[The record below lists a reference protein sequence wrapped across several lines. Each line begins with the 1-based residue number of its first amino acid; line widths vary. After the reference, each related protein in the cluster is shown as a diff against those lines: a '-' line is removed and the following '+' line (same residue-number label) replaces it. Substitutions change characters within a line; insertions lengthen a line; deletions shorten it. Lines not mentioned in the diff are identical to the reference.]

1 MLQTLE
7 KRVDGVGVGR
17 DAKAGRRIRGLDE
30 GPEAV
35 RCARCRSAITRR
47 SAARAVDGAWVHTFA
62 NPHGIVF
69 RIATYAEAPG
79 AVGVGGEHAEFTWFA
94 GRTWRIEMCGACLA
108 HLGWSFHAG
117 ADRFWGLILDRLTE
131 APPGSA

>member
-1 MLQTLE
+1 MLRTLE
-7 KRVDGVGVGR
+7 KRENGVRVGR
-17 DAKAGRRIRGLDE
+17 GLKAGRRGRDLGGDSD
-30 GPEAV
+30 PV
-35 RCARCRSAITRR
+35 RCARCRSEVTRR
-47 SAARAVDGAWVHTFA
+47 SAARAVDGALVHTFA

-94 GRTWRIEMCGACLA
+94 GRTWRIALCGSCLA

-117 ADRFWGLILDRLTE
+117 AERFWGLILDRLSE
-131 APPGSA
+131 PPPGSV